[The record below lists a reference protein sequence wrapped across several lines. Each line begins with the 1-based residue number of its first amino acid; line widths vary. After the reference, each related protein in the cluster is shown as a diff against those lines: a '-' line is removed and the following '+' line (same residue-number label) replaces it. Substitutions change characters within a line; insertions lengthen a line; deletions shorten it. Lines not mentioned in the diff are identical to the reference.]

1 MRSIN
6 RKDRQ
11 VQKLIPNIHIHTVR
25 IQHFDGVAIFKNAGI
40 GYFKALIPILYIYY
54 SESIIHIDA
63 GANLNEQASKFY
75 TRYVYD
81 KHGNFKTFYVNTH
94 DTPLNV
100 AIKYDR
106 WEMAECLINAG
117 ADVNLKDSYNDAPI
131 HNLLKSL
138 GVPQQ
143 KKIALVQRL
152 ISAGADVNA
161 RGYKGL
167 TPVALAKKQGN
178 EDIVQMLYAAG
189 AQRPYVK
196 IIYY

>member
-1 MRSIN
+1 M
-6 RKDRQ
+6 
-11 VQKLIPNIHIHTVR
+11 
-25 IQHFDGVAIFKNAGI
+25 
-40 GYFKALIPILYIYY
+40 
-54 SESIIHIDA
+54 
-63 GANLNEQASKFY
+63 
-75 TRYVYD
+75 
-81 KHGNFKTFYVNTH
+81 NTH